1 MGAIKQSAVQEDD
14 RTKPTILIVDDRP
27 ENHRVVRKI
36 LGDMR
41 ANFHSAE
48 SGHEVLSLVLRHKYA
63 VILLDVMMPGI
74 DGFETASL
82 LRMNDETKH
91 TPIIFITA
99 ADHTE
104 ALEFKGYEVGAVD
117 YLFKPINAHTL
128 YSKVQVFLEL
138 EQQRTKLLQ
147 SFQDIQELENKNR
160 LLLKSIGEG
169 ILGVDTQG
177 CITYTNPATEKILGL
192 SENTLVGADVAEFIC
207 LSTSNAGNASW
218 ENCRIFE
225 HCVKGYTYRDSYG
238 LFKDNDKR
246 MFPVEFIATPIYE
259 NNTLFGVVIA
269 FQDISQ
275 KRSIEEQLSR
285 LSQFDTLTGLVNRST
300 FEKHLQQAIKR
311 SLRHNR
317 EFSLL
322 HLDLDHFK
330 QVNDQFGHE
339 VGDILLQEVGH
350 RIVKTVSDGDIV
362 ARIGGDEYVIL
373 LENFIEQH
381 VRNEATLAEHLLSHL
396 SGAYLIRG
404 HEIFIGPS
412 IGIARFPGAGEDSVS
427 VLRAVELAMYRAKKQ
442 GGQNFQFFTDELH
455 LQAMA
460 SLELEQKL
468 RAAIELEEFTLF
480 YQPQWDINNNRV
492 NKVEALLRWFPA
504 DGSSLGPGVFIPK
517 LEEMGL
523 INKVGEWVVEQAC
536 RQAKKW
542 RAEYANPPCIAV
554 NLSME
559 QLRREELPEMVF
571 YLLQKYQLPADA
583 IEVEVT
589 EGMMMQNPQQA
600 IEILNAFQRLGIAV
614 AIDDF
619 GTGYSSFSYL
629 VHLPINTLKIDRE
642 FIRKLG
648 EGEKCEMVVRAI
660 ISLAHNMHLKVVAE
674 GVETEQQLTF
684 LLEQK
689 CDYIQGYYFAK
700 PASAAQVR
708 LEP

>member
-1 MGAIKQSAVQEDD
+1 MEAMKQSAVQEDE

-36 LGDMR
+36 LADMR

-207 LSTSNAGNASW
+207 LSTSSAGNAGW

-225 HCVKGYTYRDSYG
+225 HCAKGYTYRDSYG

-246 MFPVEFIATPIYE
+246 MFPAEFIATPIYE

-362 ARIGGDEYVIL
+362 ARIGGDEFVIL

-381 VRNEATLAEHLLSHL
+381 VRNEAALAEHLLSHL
-396 SGAYLIRG
+396 SSAYLIRG
-404 HEIFIGPS
+404 HEIYIGPS

-442 GGQNFQFFTDELH
+442 GGQNFQFFTEELH

-468 RAAIELEEFTLF
+468 RAAIEHEEFTLF

-523 INKVGEWVVEQAC
+523 INKVGEWVVDQAC
-536 RQAKKW
+536 RQARKW
-542 RAEYANPPCIAV
+542 RTEYANPPCIAV

-648 EGEKCEMVVRAI
+648 EDEKCEMVVRAI